1 MAATIR
7 PSLILNM
14 DIDERQ
20 FSDDVIAEIKRSYSY
35 VAPSVVAARPAPEDA
50 LVESVIRLV
59 VRMHRPYWDANDEA
73 AREQWDAIMPKWLG
87 SMFAKVSS
95 TVLGCN
101 NVRERAGVE
110 PLPYAWM
117 ELELGD
123 NLTVAQATNPDS
135 SFPACALEVVERLRA
150 MAAAGELEGA
160 VRVSVPSRESFEA
173 QRAAALEA
181 AAAEEEPAESGDA
194 ASEGARGD
202 DAAPAMTVAEEAEGV
217 LEAPGEPDGEVAP
230 DDAAPV
236 LPFAPA
242 FAVDCAE
249 WGIEYADGT
258 VRRFDSVAG
267 EFIA

>member
-20 FSDDVIAEIKRSYSY
+20 FSDDVVAEIKRSYSY

-50 LVESVIRLV
+50 PVESVIRLV

-87 SMFAKVSS
+87 NMFTKVSS

-101 NVRERAGVE
+101 NVRERAGAE

-181 AAAEEEPAESGDA
+181 AAEEEPAESGDA
-194 ASEGARGD
+194 APGAPRED
-202 DAAPAMTVAEEAEGV
+202 DAAPALTAAEEAEGAM
-217 LEAPGEPDGEVAP
+217 EAPTEPEGEAAP
-230 DDAAPV
+230 DNAAPA

-242 FAVDCAE
+242 FTVDCAE

-258 VRRFDSVAG
+258 VRRFDSATG
-267 EFIA
+267 EFVA